1 MQTNFSPEH
10 LPAWM
15 RQPHRSF
22 DWGVLLAAALG
33 LIAAWAFFMRSG
45 VPAYSDLLHSGFM
58 ASDLADGLREG
69 QLFARWSPHVLGG
82 YGAPIP
88 TFLSQ
93 GAPFVVALID
103 QLFTGDIASAIRFA
117 FIGSSVGAAVALYL
131 LCRRWVNPTA
141 ALMSAALYVFSPVL
155 GLTAPHVTGDLA
167 GTIAMAVLPF
177 MLWCATRCASN
188 ASGWDLPLTALSLT
202 VLLYIH
208 PMMAAAG
215 VAIATL
221 LTVQAGRAALLRL

>member
-22 DWGVLLAAALG
+22 DWGVLLAAVLG
-33 LIAAWAFFMRSG
+33 LIAAWAFFVRSG

-69 QLFARWSPHVLGG
+69 QLYARWSPHVLGG

-88 TFLSQ
+88 TFLPQ
-93 GAPFVVALID
+93 GASFIVALID

-117 FIGSSVGAAVALYL
+117 LTGSHGSWQLACG
-131 LCRRWVNPTA
+131 RRRRSCTA
-141 ALMSAALYVFSPVL
+141 AITHRASEWSTCSKARY
-155 GLTAPHVTGDLA
+155 
-167 GTIAMAVLPF
+167 LP
-177 MLWCATRCASN
+177 R
-188 ASGWDLPLTALSLT
+188 
-202 VLLYIH
+202 
-208 PMMAAAG
+208 
-215 VAIATL
+215 
-221 LTVQAGRAALLRL
+221 